1 MHTEVSLSFVQE
13 EYMVDEDDGYV
24 MVCLVLGGVVESTQ
38 SQIWANVSSV
48 DGDATTAGR
57 YTKWYNVST

>member
-13 EYMVDEDDGYV
+13 EYMEDEDDGYV

-38 SQIWANVSSV
+38 SQIWVNVSSV
-48 DGDATTAGR
+48 DGDATVGR
-57 YTKWYNVST
+57 YTKMCNVST